1 MKHHI
6 ACRQPISRHLPERMI
21 LLAFLA
27 LLVPSP
33 ASAEYGDVVF
43 NKRSEKAGMRPVIF
57 SHWFHRIRFKCN
69 VCHTE
74 IGFKMR
80 ARANDI
86 HMADIKDGKFCG
98 ACHNNKIAWGPEK
111 CNLCHSGLAGLTGGI
126 IGGNT
131 TGGPGK
137 L

>member
-1 MKHHI
+1 
-6 ACRQPISRHLPERMI
+6 
-21 LLAFLA
+21 
-27 LLVPSP
+27 
-33 ASAEYGDVVF
+33 
-43 NKRSEKAGMRPVIF
+43 MRPVIF
-57 SHWFHRIRFKCN
+57 PHWFHRIRFKCN

-80 ARANDI
+80 SGANNI
-86 HMADIKDGKFCG
+86 YMKDIKDGKFCG

-111 CNLCHSGLAGLTGGI
+111 CNLCHTGLPGLDSGTR
-126 IGGNT
+126 GGNT